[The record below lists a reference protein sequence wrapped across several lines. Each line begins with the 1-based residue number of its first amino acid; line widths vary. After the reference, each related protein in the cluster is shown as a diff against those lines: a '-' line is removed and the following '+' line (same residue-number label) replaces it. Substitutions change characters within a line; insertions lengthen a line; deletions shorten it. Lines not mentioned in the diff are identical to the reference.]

1 MTRGYG
7 TMATDTT
14 HVSWLVVD
22 ENNREVEFPDD
33 EPMLPDGGVQHV
45 PATGD
50 SVILAGRTWRVVHRI
65 WALPLA
71 AQEAVT
77 PRQAVTLW
85 IREQPLP
92 VGEAR

>member
-1 MTRGYG
+1 VVTEYES
-7 TMATDTT
+7 TY
-14 HVSWLVVD
+14 VSWLVVD

-33 EPMLPDGGVQHV
+33 EPLLPSGGVQHV

-50 SVILAGRTWRVVHRI
+50 SVILASRVWRVVHRI
-65 WALPLA
+65 WGLPIA
-71 AQEAVT
+71 IQGART